1 MMAAKYSVSRIG
13 AFGQCRL
20 QYKYRYIDRLPSE
33 METIEAFMG
42 SRVHES
48 LKELYDRVKNRR
60 VESKDWLLSL
70 YNEIWEKNFSGAVK
84 VVKKDLAAEDY
95 RKKGKACLSD
105 YYDEHRP
112 FDRAKVVSTE
122 EMIAFSLK
130 DGDEEFQF
138 GGVLDRLD
146 WNDRDKI
153 FEIHDYKTSGSLLTQ
168 EEADA
173 DIQLP
178 VYQIAI
184 ATRWPE
190 AKQKARLVWHYL
202 LFNKQV
208 ESSRTA
214 AELESLE
221 RELVRRIREIESSA
235 DFPSNRSALCE
246 WCGYQVIC
254 PEWKHPKA
262 IESLEPNAY
271 LKDPGVALVA
281 KYVELETRKKEFQDQ
296 IAAVEVEQGKVK
308 EAVLAFAER
317 EKVHVLDGPGHR
329 LQVAVKDELAAPF
342 KNEDEARWR
351 GLRDFLIAEKKFSD
365 VSTVNN
371 MMLTS
376 RMRDWPKEF
385 IERMKPFLVRRVTKD
400 VYLRKKG

>member
-1 MMAAKYSVSRIG
+1 MAAKYSVSRIG

-42 SRVHES
+42 SRVHEA
-48 LKELYDRVKNRR
+48 LKELYDLVKNRR
-60 VESKDWLLSL
+60 IESKDWLLACYDEL
-70 YNEIWEKNFSGAVK
+70 WEKNFSGSVK
-84 VVKKDLAAEDY
+84 VVKKDLGADDY
-95 RKKGKACLSD
+95 RKKGRACLSD
-105 YYDEHRP
+105 YYDEYSP
-112 FDRAKVVSTE
+112 FDKAKVVSTE
-122 EMIAFSLK
+122 ETISFTIR
-130 DGDEEFQF
+130 DGDQEFQF

-146 WNDRDKI
+146 WNDREGM
-153 FEIHDYKTSGSLLTQ
+153 FEIHDYKTSGSLMTK

-173 DIQLP
+173 NIQLP

-184 ATRWPE
+184 ASRWPE
-190 AKQKARLVWHYL
+190 AKEKAGLIWHYL

-214 AELESLE
+214 AQLEALE
-221 RELVRRIREIESSA
+221 KEIIGKIREIESCA

-246 WCGYQVIC
+246 WCGYQAVC
-254 PEWKHPKA
+254 PEWKHLRVV
-262 IESLEPNAY
+262 ESLDPNEY
-271 LKDPGVALVA
+271 LKDPGVVLVA
-281 KYVELETRKKEFQDQ
+281 KYAELEALKKDHQDE
-296 IAAVEVEQGKVK
+296 IARIEDEQDKVK
-308 EAVLAFAER
+308 EAALAFAER
-317 EKVHVLDGPGHR
+317 EKVRVLDGPGHR
-329 LQVAVKDELAAPF
+329 LQVDVKDELAAPF
-342 KNEDEARWR
+342 KSEDESRWR

-376 RMRDWPKEF
+376 RMRDWPREF
-385 IERMKPFLVRRVTKD
+385 IERMKPFLVRRVTKV